1 MMKMMKSLLMVLLVV
16 AATTHAFA
24 QKKADPV
31 GKWKFYAEAAP
42 YEYNSGDI
50 VIGKEGK
57 EYTAKIVFGEYY
69 EITGRDVVV
78 EKDQLTFY
86 VWIEDEKVSI
96 KGTIEDQVINGK
108 ATYSEGTISFKA
120 EKKE

>member
-1 MMKMMKSLLMVLLVV
+1 MRMMKSFLMMALVV
-16 AATTHAFA
+16 AATANVFA
-24 QKKADPV
+24 QKKADPT

-50 VIGKEGK
+50 VIGKEGQ

-69 EITGRDVVV
+69 EVKGRDVAV
-78 EKDQLTFY
+78 EKDQLSFY

-96 KGTIEDQVINGK
+96 KGTIEGEVINGK

-120 EKKE
+120 EKQDE

>member
-1 MMKMMKSLLMVLLVV
+1 MNMMKSLMMIVLVV
-16 AATTHAFA
+16 AANANAFA
-24 QKKADPV
+24 QKKADPI
-31 GKWKFYAEAAP
+31 GTWSFYAEAAP

-69 EITGRDVVV
+69 EVKGRDVVL
-78 EKDQLTFY
+78 EKDQLSFY
-86 VWIEDEKVSI
+86 VWIEDEKVTI
-96 KGTIEDQVINGK
+96 KGTIEGEEINGN

-120 EKKE
+120 EKKKE

>member
-1 MMKMMKSLLMVLLVV
+1 M
-16 AATTHAFA
+16 
-24 QKKADPV
+24 
-31 GKWKFYAEAAP
+31 
-42 YEYNSGDI
+42 
-50 VIGKEGK
+50 IGKEGK

>member
-1 MMKMMKSLLMVLLVV
+1 MKMMKSFFMIVLVV
-16 AATTHAFA
+16 AATANAFA
-24 QKKADPV
+24 QKNADPV

-57 EYTAKIVFGEYY
+57 EYTAKIVFGESY
-69 EITGRDVVV
+69 EIKGKDVTV

-96 KGTIEDQVINGK
+96 KGTIEEEAINGK

-120 EKKE
+120 EKKKE

>member
-1 MMKMMKSLLMVLLVV
+1 MIVLVV
-16 AATTHAFA
+16 AATVNAFA

-50 VIGKEGK
+50 VIGKDGSD
-57 EYTAKIVFGEYY
+57 YTAKIVFGEYY
-69 EITGRDVVV
+69 EIKGRDVTV
-78 EKDQLTFY
+78 EKDQLSFY

-96 KGTIEDQVINGK
+96 KGTIEGEVITGK

-120 EKKE
+120 EKKKE